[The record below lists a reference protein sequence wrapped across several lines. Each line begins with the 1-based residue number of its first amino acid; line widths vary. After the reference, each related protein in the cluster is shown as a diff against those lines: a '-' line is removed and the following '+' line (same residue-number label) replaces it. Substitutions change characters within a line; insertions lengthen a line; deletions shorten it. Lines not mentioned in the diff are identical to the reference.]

1 MTAML
6 FGKREGGMEK
16 QLSLSRI
23 SYASSESH
31 SPISPIS
38 WLSVYCIVFVFFLFI
53 ASHRFLTYYC
63 SNYFCLNGGSFHP
76 FFCLRPPLLE
86 HLFPLSEKPFNS
98 LYL

>member
-6 FGKREGGMEK
+6 FGKHEGGMEK

-31 SPISPIS
+31 SPVSPIS
-38 WLSVYCIVFVFFLFI
+38 QLSVYCIVFVFFLFI

-63 SNYFCLNGGSFHP
+63 SCYNYFRLNGGSFHH
-76 FFCLRPPLLE
+76 FLLSQASFARALVSFVRE
-86 HLFPLSEKPFNS
+86 AF
-98 LYL
+98 